1 MTSDRTGEKAGGAAR
16 DGDTRGEAIHP
27 LILCGGS
34 GTRLWPAS
42 RKARPKQFLPLID
55 GRSTYQETLL
65 RVRRA
70 GFGRPVVLTG
80 SDHRFIAAEQAA
92 EAGVE
97 IDLLLE
103 PEGRDSGPAFAA
115 GAAHVAAREGQDAIM
130 LALAADHLVRD
141 ADGFART
148 CADALPAAMRGH
160 IVTFGIV
167 PETPSPSYGYV
178 VPNGPIAG
186 DGSGSDDGTNESV
199 ASVERFVEKPE
210 PEIAE
215 KLIAEGA
222 LWNSGN
228 FLTRADV
235 LMAEYSARD
244 EATVEAAMRAVKGA
258 VRDLD
263 FVRLDPLAF
272 RDTKKRSIDYAVMEH
287 TRLAAVVPARFDWSD
302 VGGWN
307 AMTGVFPL
315 DGEGNAVDGDVLAVE
330 ASDCVVSTTGPMV
343 AMVGTRNLAVV
354 VTDDAVLVMD
364 RTRDDLMRDAV
375 AAVRERRPALT
386 EEHRQSFRPWGNYRS
401 LDIGTRHQVKR
412 IVVKPGAILSLQH
425 HFHRSE
431 HWVVVRGT
439 ARVTIDERVET
450 LHENQSV
457 YIPIGSVH
465 RMENPGR
472 IDLEIIEV
480 QTGSYLGEDD
490 IVRHQDEYARQ

>member
-1 MTSDRTGEKAGGAAR
+1 MSDRQDETKRVRSGEAGGAS
-16 DGDTRGEAIHP
+16 EIHP

-55 GRSTYQETLL
+55 GRSTFQETLL
-65 RVRRA
+65 RVHRE
-70 GFGRPVVLTG
+70 GFGRPVVIAG
-80 SDHRFIAAEQAA
+80 SDHRFLAAEQAN
-92 EAGVE
+92 EAGVA
-97 IDLLLE
+97 IDLVLE

-115 GAAHVAAREGQDAIM
+115 GAAFIAAREGSDAVL

-141 ADGFART
+141 ADGFAQT
-148 CADALPAAMRGH
+148 CREALPGALDGR
-160 IVTFGIV
+160 IVTFGI
-167 PETPSPSYGYV
+167 TPAGPSSSYGYV
-178 VPNGPIAG
+178 VPNEPIAG
-186 DGSGSDDGTNESV
+186 TENVLAV
-199 ASVERFVEKPE
+199 ARFTEKPDE
-210 PEIAE
+210 NAAAA
-215 KLIAEGA
+215 LIAEGA

-228 FLTRADV
+228 FLTRADT
-235 LMAEYSARD
+235 LLDEYAKRD
-244 EATVEAAMRAVKGA
+244 KPTVERAVAAVEGA

-263 FVRLDPLAF
+263 FVRLDPLSF
-272 RDTKKRSIDYAVMEH
+272 RDTAKRSIDYAVMEH
-287 TRLAAVVPARFDWSD
+287 TDRAAVVPARFDWSD

-307 AMTGVFPL
+307 AMTEVFPL
-315 DGEGNAVDGDVLAVE
+315 DSRGNALSGDVLALE
-330 ASDCVVSTTGPMV
+330 AQDCVVSTNGPTV
-343 AMVGTRNLAVV
+343 ALVGARDLAVV

-364 RTRDDLMRDAV
+364 RRRDDLMRNAV
-375 AAVRERRPALT
+375 AAVRERAPHLT

-401 LDIGTRHQVKR
+401 LDMGTRHQVKR

-439 ARVTIDERVET
+439 ARVTIDDRIEI
-450 LHENQSV
+450 LHENESV
-457 YIPIGSVH
+457 YIPIGAVH

-490 IVRHQDEYARQ
+490 IVRHQDQYART

>member
-1 MTSDRTGEKAGGAAR
+1 MTD
-16 DGDTRGEAIHP
+16 IHP

-34 GTRLWPAS
+34 GTRMWPAS

-65 RVRRA
+65 RVARE
-70 GFGRPVVLTG
+70 GFGKPTVLTG

-92 EAGVE
+92 QAGVE
-97 IDLLLE
+97 VDLLLE
-103 PEGRDSGPAFAA
+103 PDARDSGPAFAA
-115 GAAHVAAREGQDAIM
+115 GAAHIAAREGTEAVM

-141 ADGFART
+141 AEGFAET
-148 CADALPAAMRGH
+148 CRAALDAAQSGN

-167 PETPSPSYGYV
+167 PTGPSPAYGYV
-178 VPNGPIAG
+178 VP
-186 DGSGSDDGTNESV
+186 GTPVGE
-199 ASVERFVEKPE
+199 ASEDVVRVRRFTEKPD
-210 PEIAE
+210 E
-215 KLIAEGA
+215 KAAAALIEEGA

-235 LMAEYSARD
+235 LLAEYRMRD
-244 EATVEAAMRAVKGA
+244 QATVDTVMRSVQAA

-263 FVRLDPLAF
+263 FVRLDPLTF
-272 RDTKKRSIDYAVMEH
+272 RAATARSIDYAVMEH
-287 TRLAAVVPARFDWSD
+287 TTHAAVIPARFDWSD
-302 VGGWN
+302 IGGWD
-307 AMTGVFPL
+307 AMGDVFPV
-315 DGEGNAVDGDVLAVE
+315 DGEGNAVDGEVV
-330 ASDCVVSTTGPMV
+330 SVGSRNCVVQTTGPLV
-343 AMVGTRNLAVV
+343 ATVGLENVAVV

-364 RTRDDLMRDAV
+364 RAQGALMRE
-375 AAVRERRPALT
+375 AVREVAKRQPKLV

-401 LDIGTRHQVKR
+401 LDMGTRHQVKR

-439 ARVTIDERVET
+439 ARVTIDETVET
-450 LHENQSV
+450 LHENESI

-490 IVRHQDEYARQ
+490 IVRHEDAYARA